1 MEMPPF
7 VNNNNENSFIKWQQ
21 PVSLQSTF
29 HVNIDTVS
37 TSIVYLHESFYHN
50 NTVICFLVVLWA
62 SSCHNLVVVMEFL
75 QYGPFLCVKYT
86 AWQLDRQE
94 YTKPYLILTLV
105 MIGYCVHAVDWI
117 MLISD
122 CLYAG
127 QIVHLL
133 FFFFVWQQY
142 KHSNQ
147 EAITLR
153 TVQTDLW
160 LMSLYFCCCL
170 KRLMFT

>member
-1 MEMPPF
+1 M
-7 VNNNNENSFIKWQQ
+7 
-21 PVSLQSTF
+21 
-29 HVNIDTVS
+29 
-37 TSIVYLHESFYHN
+37 
-50 NTVICFLVVLWA
+50 ICFLVVLWA

-75 QYGPFLCVKYT
+75 QYGHFLCVKYT

-122 CLYAG
+122 CLYAA

-142 KHSNQ
+142 KHSN
-147 EAITLR
+147 
-153 TVQTDLW
+153 
-160 LMSLYFCCCL
+160 
-170 KRLMFT
+170 